1 MTKADELRRAE
12 EDAWFAAEWRRAGFP
27 PRSVRW
33 MELAKVIEMEEEL
46 RRDRS
51 PEWILIA
58 GIVFTVLLALVVT
71 Q

>member
-1 MTKADELRRAE
+1 
-12 EDAWFAAEWRRAGFP
+12 
-27 PRSVRW
+27 